1 LKVESFFVKKGK
13 SDMSVKKIL
22 SVLFLLFLFASACRS
37 EVTPQPTNDPGQA
50 ETQVAEQVAVQLT
63 EIALSQ
69 PSATP
74 VLEMPS
80 STPTLEQPTELPTS
94 TATPI
99 AVEST
104 ATPVPASPTPLPPTN
119 TVPPATLTPKPTATA
134 EPYVCQK
141 VGQTPKDGKTFK
153 PGDNF
158 DAVWTVKN
166 VGSALWGNTDV
177 DYRYKSGD
185 KIHQFEIYDLPES
198 VKPGES
204 IDLTVDMEA
213 PDKEG
218 TYKTTWALQR
228 GSNVICTM
236 TIEINVDK

>member
-1 LKVESFFVKKGK
+1 
-13 SDMSVKKIL
+13 MSMKKIL
-22 SVLFLLFLFASACRS
+22 FALFLLLLFTSACGGES
-37 EVTPQPTNDPGQA
+37 TPQPTNDPGQE
-50 ETQVAEQVAVQLT
+50 ETQVAEQVAAQLT

-69 PSATP
+69 PSSTP

-94 TATPI
+94 TTTPI
-99 AVEST
+99 AVEPT

-119 TVPPATLTPKPTATA
+119 TVPPATWTPKPTATS
-134 EPYVCQK
+134 EPYACQK
-141 VGQTPKDGKTFK
+141 VDQTPDNGKTFK

-166 VGSALWGNTDV
+166 VGSAIWEETDV

-185 KIHQFEIYDLPES
+185 KMHQFEVYDLPES

-204 IDLTVDMEA
+204 VDLTVDMEA
-213 PDKEG
+213 PDKED

-228 GSNVICTM
+228 GNIVICTM
-236 TIEINVDK
+236 TLEIYVEK

>member
-1 LKVESFFVKKGK
+1 
-13 SDMSVKKIL
+13 MSVKKIL
-22 SVLFLLFLFASACRS
+22 IVLILLLLFTSACRG
-37 EVTPQPTNDPGQA
+37 EATPQPTNDPGQV

-74 VLEMPS
+74 VLELPS
-80 STPTLEQPTELPTS
+80 ATPTLEQPTELPTS

-99 AVEST
+99 ALEST
-104 ATPVPASPTPLPPTN
+104 ATALPASLTPLPPTN
-119 TVPPATLTPKPTATA
+119 TVPPVTLTPKPTATSL
-134 EPYVCQK
+134 PYACQK
-141 VGQTPKDGKTFK
+141 IGQTPSNGKTFK

-166 VGSALWGNTDV
+166 VGSALWADTDV

-185 KIHQFEIYDLPES
+185 KMHQIEIYDLPES
-198 VKPGES
+198 IKPGES
-204 IDLTVDMEA
+204 IELIVDMNA

-218 TYKTTWALQR
+218 EYKTTWTLQR
-228 GSNVICTM
+228 GSNVICTL
-236 TIEINVDK
+236 TLEINVDK

>member
-1 LKVESFFVKKGK
+1 MFMKKTL
-13 SDMSVKKIL
+13 I
-22 SVLFLLFLFASACRS
+22 VLFLLLLFTSACRD
-37 EVTPQPTNDPGQA
+37 EAALQPTIDPGQS

-69 PSATP
+69 PSATH
-74 VLEMPS
+74 VLEIPS
-80 STPTLEQPTELPTS
+80 STPTLEQPAELPTS

-99 AVEST
+99 SLEST
-104 ATPVPASPTPLPPTN
+104 ATQIPASPTSLPPTN
-119 TVPPATLTPKPTATA
+119 TVPPATLTPKPTATSLPFA
-134 EPYVCQK
+134 CQK
-141 VGQTPKDGKTFK
+141 VKQTPDDGKTFK

-166 VGSALWGNTDV
+166 VGSALWADTDV

-185 KIHQFEIYDLPES
+185 KMHQIEIYDLPES
-198 VKPGES
+198 IKPGES
-204 IDLTVDMEA
+204 IELIVDMNA

-218 TYKTTWALQR
+218 EYKTTWTLQR

-236 TIEINVDK
+236 TLEINVDK